1 MGPYIRGQKRRSNMS
16 RDGYLVTYRG
26 GYYVDYAGVSVTG
39 SGAWQRPESQVVEAN
54 QVVVEENSYFFYSYG
69 DDPVA
74 VIPVDQVQSIV
85 QRNNLMGDDGEEN
98 TDS

>member
-26 GYYVDYAGVSVTG
+26 GYYVDYAGVSMAG
-39 SGAWQRPESQVVEAN
+39 SGTWQRPESQVVKAN

-85 QRNNLMGDDGEEN
+85 QQSNLVVGDDEED